1 MTKTQSEQE
10 KQWLQRNPK
19 IDYANRLINQA
30 ERLHVS
36 LREPNGLSLPQ
47 YWSGMARYHD
57 LMARALSIKAE
68 TAGVE
73 E

>member
-1 MTKTQSEQE
+1 MSKPQSEQE

-36 LREPNGLSLPQ
+36 LREPNDLSLAQ
-47 YWSGMARYHD
+47 YWAGMAKYYG
-57 LMARALSIKAE
+57 LMERALSIKAE
-68 TAGVE
+68 EAGAE
-73 E
+73 K